1 MTALFMV
8 TYLSPYRGLLQANMC
23 FHFLREAL
31 SPRRSFYLRGWMMD
45 NIERLLQ
52 RIKSDNAIWK
62 MRDGREIRFS
72 GKFLDTVGEI
82 FERHGFGTAKI
93 YLKNQVGRERTEAI
107 SLLKVMDMLESC
119 P

>member
-1 MTALFMV
+1 
-8 TYLSPYRGLLQANMC
+8 
-23 FHFLREAL
+23 
-31 SPRRSFYLRGWMMD
+31 
-45 NIERLLQ
+45 
-52 RIKSDNAIWK
+52 

-119 P
+119 PEVVNKRAIGRYIIKTLEQLKRMEV